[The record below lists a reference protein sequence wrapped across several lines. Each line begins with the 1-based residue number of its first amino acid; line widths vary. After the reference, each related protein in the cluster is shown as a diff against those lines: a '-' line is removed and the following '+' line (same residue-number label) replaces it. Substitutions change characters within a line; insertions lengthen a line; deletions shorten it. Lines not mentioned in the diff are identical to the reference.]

1 MNKRGNEKQFLMKN
15 DKKQHKFAIF
25 LNYLLHNDFFFV
37 KIIFVDAMRV

>member
-1 MNKRGNEKQFLMKN
+1 MKN
-15 DKKQHKFAIF
+15 SFLTKSDKKQHKFAIF